1 MRASLVA
8 QLAKNLPA
16 MQETQI
22 RVFGREDTWKR
33 KWQPTLL
40 FLPGESHGQRSLEG
54 YSPWCCKSQTWLSN
68 WPSIETWEGRSPIIL
83 SSWKNSQTYFTTVL
97 FLPHYPYFPIN
108 TWQNCILQTHFR
120 KRYVITVVLQIGW
133 WVETPKDISD
143 HVVEMLIQ
151 CFTLSLV
158 ET

>member
-1 MRASLVA
+1 M
-8 QLAKNLPA
+8 
-16 MQETQI
+16 
-22 RVFGREDTWKR
+22 
-33 KWQPTLL
+33 
-40 FLPGESHGQRSLEG
+40 
-54 YSPWCCKSQTWLSN
+54 SPWSGRYSGKGNDNPLYYSCLENLMDRGTWRATVHGVARVRHDLATK
-68 WPSIETWEGRSPIIL
+68 PSIETWEGRSPIIL

-97 FLPHYPYFPIN
+97 FLPHYPYIPIN
-108 TWQNCILQTHFR
+108 TWQNRILQTHFR